1 MATSASHTTQQVFIG
16 PVRLVLKSMRL
27 AWLILVSIVLIPIAP
42 LLGKQRAPAL
52 VRWWY
57 GCVLRLFNVDVRIHG
72 EIPDTPALI
81 ATNHSSWLDILVLGH
96 VFDSVFISKA
106 EVARWPII
114 GIYARAVGTLFL
126 ARGAHK
132 TNETRARI
140 RTTFAHGHSVV
151 LFAEGTT
158 SRTPQPQ
165 RFHARL
171 FAAAIDGA
179 HPVLPVAVRYS
190 DANTPPAEHHPL
202 VPWVNA
208 PLLPNF
214 CDVFRL
220 PRLQADVVICPL
232 IDSDGHNRRSIANA
246 SREAICRH
254 LPAADNEPT
263 SV

>member
-1 MATSASHTTQQVFIG
+1 MATRASHATQQVFIS
-16 PVRLVLKSMRL
+16 PLRLILKSMRL

-57 GCVLRLFNVDVRIHG
+57 GCALRLFNVDVHIHG
-72 EIPDTPALI
+72 QIPDTPALI

-132 TNETRARI
+132 THETRDQI
-140 RTTFAHGHSVV
+140 RATFAHQHSVV

-158 SRTPQPQ
+158 SRTPQPR

-171 FAAAIDGA
+171 FAAAIEGN
-179 HPVLPVAVRYS
+179 HPVLPVGVRYS
-190 DANTPPAEHHPL
+190 DANTPTGEHHPL

-208 PLLPNF
+208 PLLANF
-214 CDVFRL
+214 CAVFRL
-220 PRLQADVVICPL
+220 PRLQADIVVCPL
-232 IDSDGHNRRSIANA
+232 IDSAGHNRRSIADA
-246 SREAICRH
+246 SREAICQH
-254 LPAADNEPT
+254 LPRTDATQPT
-263 SV
+263 P